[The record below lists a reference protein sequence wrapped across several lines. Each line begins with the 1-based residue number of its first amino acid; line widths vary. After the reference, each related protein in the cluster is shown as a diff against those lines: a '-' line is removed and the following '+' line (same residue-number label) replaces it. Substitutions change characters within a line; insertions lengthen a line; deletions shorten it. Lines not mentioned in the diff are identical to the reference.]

1 MDNNEKKFYEV
12 EEIQSI
18 LKIGRTNA
26 YAFIREVYIKQE
38 PFRVIKIGRLY
49 RIHKTSFDQWIN

>member
-1 MDNNEKKFYEV
+1 MNDSENKFYEV
-12 EEIQSI
+12 EEIQGI

-26 YAFIREVYIKQE
+26 YSFIREAYLKQE

-49 RIHKTSFDQWIN
+49 RIHKASFDQWIN